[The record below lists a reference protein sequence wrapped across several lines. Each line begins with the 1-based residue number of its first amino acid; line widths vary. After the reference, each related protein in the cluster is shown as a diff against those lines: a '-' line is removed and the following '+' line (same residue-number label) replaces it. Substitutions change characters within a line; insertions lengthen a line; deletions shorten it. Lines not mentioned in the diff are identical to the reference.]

1 MNTNKIIIRLLFGM
15 LLIAAG
21 MLYGCKEDLG
31 ITPARIGEKPQALTN
46 VSFTPAPGGAL
57 ISYDLP
63 KSPDLR
69 YVSAVYTL
77 DNGSKMTT
85 KGSIYDNK
93 LLIEGFAKIGEYDVE
108 LKAVSVGDV
117 ESDPVHI
124 KITTA
129 KPPYQSLAESFLSDE
144 SFFSTFGGVNLIY
157 KNESAANIIL
167 RLFKYELDTIR
178 NQYEWNVVN
187 ETYTKA
193 KEGIIRVRGEKPVA
207 TKFGVVVKDQ
217 WGNTS
222 DTILRTLTPL
232 EEIEF
237 MGINIYRGIETYSQ
251 ANRNGDY
258 IANYSPQGNSGE
270 MQVSLFDGSPAT
282 PYYNTGRLWWGRSA
296 PVPLQFTMDLG
307 RKVQLSRIKMWGRND
322 NFSLLFQATHPKEF
336 EIYGSNDPAA
346 DGSWESWT
354 YIGTYEGV
362 RPSGLAF
369 GVNATAEDQDY
380 ARKGEDFEVD
390 WQIPDGFRYIRMKIN
405 CTWNGI
411 REQELG
417 NALTVSMS
425 ELKLFGKYI
434 N

>member
-1 MNTNKIIIRLLFGM
+1 MKVMNNTNKISIWL
-15 LLIAAG
+15 LLIAG

-31 ITPARIGEKPQALTN
+31 IKPARTGEKPPALTN
-46 VSFTPAPGGAL
+46 VTFEPAPGGAL
-57 ISYDLP
+57 ISYNLP
-63 KSPDLR
+63 TTPDLR

-85 KGSIYDNK
+85 KSSIYDNK

-108 LKAVSVGDV
+108 LKTVSVGDV

-129 KPPYQSLAESFLSDE
+129 KPAYQMLSESFLSDE
-144 SFFSTFGGVNLIY
+144 NFFSTFGGVNLIY
-157 KNESAANIIL
+157 KNENAANIIL
-167 RLFKYELDTIR
+167 RLYKYGLDTIT
-178 NQYEWNVVN
+178 NQYSWNVVN

-193 KEGIIRVRGEKPVA
+193 REGIIRVRGEKPVA
-207 TKFGVVVKDQ
+207 TKYGIVVKDQ

-222 DTILRTLTPL
+222 DTITRTLVPL
-232 EEIEF
+232 EEVEF
-237 MGINIYRGIETYSQ
+237 RGINIYRGIETYSQ

-270 MQVSLFDGSPAT
+270 MQVSLFDGNEASPF
-282 PYYNTGRLWWGRSA
+282 YNTARQWWGKAA
-296 PVPLQFTMDLG
+296 PVPFQFSLDLG

-336 EIYGSNDPAA
+336 EVYGSNNPAA

-354 YIGTYEGV
+354 FIGTYEGV

-369 GVNATAEDQDY
+369 GVNATVEDQEY

-390 WQIPDGFRYIRMKIN
+390 WQIPDGFRYIRIKVN

-417 NALTVSMS
+417 NALTVAIA
-425 ELKLFGKYI
+425 ELKLFGKYV